1 MAKSAPAFGAPETV
15 QELLN
20 PRLIRM
26 YEHFGGPHRSAF
38 VSRPKRVGPSS
49 LRISYREA
57 GA

>member
-1 MAKSAPAFGAPETV
+1 V

-26 YEHFGGPHRSAF
+26 YEDFGGPHRSAF
-38 VSRPKRVGPSS
+38 VSLPKRLGPSS